1 MRPDRTS
8 LTRLVTGN
16 NGFAV
21 DLYRQLSKAQ
31 GNLFCS
37 PFSLSSA
44 LAMTFAGARGNTADQ
59 MAQTLHFDL
68 DDEALHA
75 AFAQLQASLVA
86 AQRPGQVQ
94 LALANSIWPQIG
106 YPFLPEFLALLQRF
120 YGVSITPVDYA
131 TATEA
136 ARQAINTWAEQ
147 HTAGKIK
154 DLLEPG
160 ILDALTRLV
169 LVNAIYF
176 KGIWLYQFDPAR
188 TAEARFWLTA
198 SEHVTAPLMQQTCR
212 LPYAEVDDIQ
222 VLSLPYADDALSMV
236 VLLPAREKGLAGLD
250 ALFTA
255 ERLDHWLLGLRERE
269 REVQVF
275 LPRFKISSTLRLDAT
290 LQALGM
296 TDAFDDMIADFSGMD
311 GIPRWLYIAAAVQK
325 AWVQVNEE
333 GTEAA
338 AATAVVMNFRCVSE
352 PPPVF
357 RADHP
362 FVFLIMDHAT
372 RSILFCGRVVDPS
385 GAE

>member
-1 MRPDRTS
+1 MKPDRAS
-8 LTRLVTGN
+8 LTRLVAGN
-16 NGFAV
+16 NDFAV
-21 DLYRQLSKAQ
+21 DLYRQLSKAR

-44 LAMTFAGARGNTADQ
+44 LAMTFAGAAGNTADQ
-59 MAQTLHFDL
+59 MAQVLHFDL

-75 AFAQLQASLVA
+75 AFAHLQASLAA
-86 AQRPGQVQ
+86 AQRPGQAQ
-94 LALANSIWPQIG
+94 LALANSLWPHIG
-106 YPFLPEFLALLQRF
+106 HPFLPEFLALLQRF
-120 YGVSITPVDYA
+120 YDVGITPVDYVA
-131 TATEA
+131 ATEA

-154 DLLEPG
+154 DLLKPG
-160 ILDALTRLV
+160 ILNELTRLA

-176 KGIWLYQFDPAR
+176 KGTWLHQFDPAH

-198 SEHVTAPLMQQTCR
+198 SEHVAAPLMQQTRR

-222 VLSLPYADDALSMV
+222 VLSLPYAGDTLSMV
-236 VLLPAREKGLAGLD
+236 VLLPAKEKGLAGLD

-255 ERLDHWLLGLRERE
+255 ERLDHWLQSLREQG
-269 REVQVF
+269 VQVI
-275 LPRFKISSTLRLDAT
+275 LPRFKISSTLRLDST

-296 TDAFDDMIADFSGMD
+296 TDAFGERADFSGMD
-311 GIPRWLYIAAAVQK
+311 GIPHWLYVAAVVQK

-333 GTEAA
+333 GAEAA
-338 AATAVVMNFRCVSE
+338 AATAVVMTRSAPE

-372 RSILFCGRVVDPS
+372 GSILFCGRVVDPS
-385 GAE
+385 VAG